1 MLCRATHAGV
11 AHEPRAPTRAA
22 GKACWKCLR
31 RFSWR
36 KRSRYRRIPGNWAQ
50 FKLLFRRAGVKW
62 VRGWG
67 YKFIDLLLFVTAAL
81 VIGAPHMERG
91 MPSIRSSMQRS
102 RGWRWRLSQGAWEAC
117 GGWAGRG
124 ALLAAGAVHGT
135 AWELERVRGNV
146 TLAMLTLAII
156 SVVASLGVFGKDR
169 LVFWRE
175 SSSGQRPPGPAPPP
189 ARPTPPAMHMMQA
202 MCTFYKWVDMG
213 KVASSIM
220 PFLLDERERWTKA
233 THSLGHAAYDASLGV
248 GGSAAVLTSG
258 GGVLPGLRTSA
269 YFLGHAGLNLIDIT
283 VQPAIFMSL
292 YYTLTLP
299 EINFLNYYVGEW
311 APCLLGYTIS
321 PPRTSLRCTARFN
334 TPCPALL
341 PERQRNQEVL
351 VTAVAWMVAWYA
363 SGLGYWASVA
373 MAPQNSMVAAATCI
387 MILGGFLNGVDPRF
401 RSLSPFMKHVIGE
414 PAPPPPPP
422 PTEELPRAWE

>member
-1 MLCRATHAGV
+1 MLKGLALEV
-11 AHEPRAPTRAA
+11 
-22 GKACWKCLR
+22 
-31 RFSWR
+31 
-36 KRSRYRRIPGNWAQ
+36 
-50 FKLLFRRAGVKW
+50 VK
-62 VRGWG
+62 
-67 YKFIDLLLFVTAAL
+67 
-81 VIGAPHMERG
+81 
-91 MPSIRSSMQRS
+91 
-102 RGWRWRLSQGAWEAC
+102 
-117 GGWAGRG
+117 GWAGRG
-124 ALLAAGAVHGT
+124 GLLVAGAVHGT

-175 SSSGQRPPGPAPPP
+175 SSSGQRPPGSAPPP
-189 ARPTPPAMHMMQA
+189 ARPTVPAMHTMQA
-202 MCTFYKWVDMG
+202 MCTSCNCRLGEGCPVSH
-213 KVASSIM
+213 VI
-220 PFLLDERERWTKA
+220 PVLVLDGREAWTKIM
-233 THSLGHAAYDASLGV
+233 HSLGHAASGAGLGV

-311 APCLLGYTIS
+311 TPCLLGYTSS
-321 PPRTSLRCTARFN
+321 PPRTSLRFN
-334 TPCPALL
+334 KQGPALL
-341 PERQRNQEVL
+341 RERQRNQDVL

-414 PAPPPPPP
+414 VPSCR
-422 PTEELPRAWE
+422 RAASSLGL